1 MIEAAKGVS
10 PRVLDN
16 AVSLAASGILLGPG
30 QEHRH
35 GPGRGP
41 GSPGRE
47 HPGGGEVRH
56 AVTSLGP
63 QPGLV

>member
-10 PRVLDN
+10 PGVLDN
-16 AVSLAASGILLGPG
+16 AASGLLLGPG

-35 GPGRGP
+35 GPRRGP
-41 GSPGRE
+41 WSPGRE